1 MHVQILHADP
11 LCLLCLSGIVVGNVW
26 NISVRYAKS
35 ASSFGRNLNLT
46 AEVKEG
52 KFTCLFFQPVT
63 LLVVHLWR
71 PAWLCD
77 SDMCSICRMYK
88 HSGAQSEILALKF
101 HCCDPGKSANSL
113 IWPKEL
119 LGSRDFTRQLWFA
132 HLALTG
138 WFPLHWWAN
147 ITQVVLFS
155 IRHLSF
161 CNHLNTGICP
171 NKLQMLYS
179 SKQKLF

>member
-1 MHVQILHADP
+1 MHVQILHAYP
-11 LCLLCLSGIVVGNVW
+11 LCLWCLSGTVIGNVW
-26 NISVRYAKS
+26 DISVRYAKS
-35 ASSFGRNLNLT
+35 ASFFGRNLNLT
-46 AEVKEG
+46 AEVFAELHMHIFSSHLKG
-52 KFTCLFFQPVT
+52 FWRKFTSLFLQPVT

-138 WFPLHWWAN
+138 WFPLH
-147 ITQVVLFS
+147 
-155 IRHLSF
+155 
-161 CNHLNTGICP
+161 C
-171 NKLQMLYS
+171 
-179 SKQKLF
+179 